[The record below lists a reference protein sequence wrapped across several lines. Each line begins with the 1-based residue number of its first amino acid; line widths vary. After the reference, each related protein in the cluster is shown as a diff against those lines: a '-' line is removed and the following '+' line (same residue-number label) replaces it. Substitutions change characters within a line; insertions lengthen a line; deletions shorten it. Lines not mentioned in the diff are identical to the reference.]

1 MNMIVV
7 KIGGGKGLNLDGLCQ
22 EIANRLRQGERLV
35 LVHGGAETT
44 DELAAALGHPAQYVT
59 STSGHVSRRTD
70 RRTLEIFEMAYC
82 GQINKGLV
90 ERLQGLGVNAVGLS
104 GLDGGL
110 LRGPRKDVL
119 RIVENGRQKVLRDD
133 FTGKVEEVNAGLL
146 SLLLDHG
153 YFPVL
158 TPPALSFNH
167 EAINVDGDRAA
178 AAVAVALRADTL
190 ILLTSAPGLLSRF
203 PDEDSLLP
211 RLSLGDLDRAID
223 YAQGK
228 MKRKVL
234 AAQEALQ
241 GGVPTV
247 IIGDGRRAA
256 PMDDALAGAGTRIG
270 DRRPETTCL
279 PRADL

>member
-1 MNMIVV
+1 MIVV
-7 KIGGGKGLNLDGLCQ
+7 KIGGGKGLNLAGLCEDVAALLRAGQ
-22 EIANRLRQGERLV
+22 RLI

-44 DELAAALGHPAQYVT
+44 DELAAALGHPTQYVT

-70 RRTLEIFEMAYC
+70 RRTLEIFKMAYC

-90 ERLQGLGVNAVGLS
+90 ERLQGLGVNALGLS

-110 LRGPRKDVL
+110 LRGTRKDVL

-133 FTGKVEEVNAGLL
+133 FTGKVEQVNQGLL
-146 SLLLDHG
+146 TLLLDNG

-178 AAVAVALRADTL
+178 AAVAVALQADAL
-190 ILLTSAPGLLSRF
+190 VLLTSAPGLLARF
-203 PDEDSLLP
+203 PDESSLLTS
-211 RLSLGDLDRAID
+211 LSLADLDSAHD
-223 YAQGK
+223 YAKGK

-241 GGVPTV
+241 GGVSQV
-247 IIGDGRRAA
+247 VIGDGRRAEPLRA
-256 PMDDALAGAGTRIG
+256 AMGGEGTKIEG
-270 DRRPETTCL
+270 
-279 PRADL
+279 

>member
-1 MNMIVV
+1 MIVV
-7 KIGGGKGLNLDGLCQ
+7 KIGGGKGLNLAGLCEDVAALLRAGQ
-22 EIANRLRQGERLV
+22 RLI

-44 DELAAALGHPAQYVT
+44 DELAAALGHPTQYVT

-90 ERLQGLGVNAVGLS
+90 ERLQGLGVNALGLS

-110 LRGPRKDVL
+110 LRGTRKEVL

-133 FTGKVEEVNAGLL
+133 FTGKVEQVNQGLL
-146 SLLLDHG
+146 TLLLDNG

-178 AAVAVALRADTL
+178 AAVAVALQADAL
-190 ILLTSAPGLLSRF
+190 VLLTSAPGLLARF
-203 PDEDSLLP
+203 PDESSLLTS
-211 RLSLGDLDRAID
+211 LSLADLDSAHD
-223 YAQGK
+223 YAKGK

-241 GGVPTV
+241 GGVSQV
-247 IIGDGRRAA
+247 VIGDGRRAEPLRA
-256 PMDDALAGAGTRIG
+256 ALGGEGTKIEG
-270 DRRPETTCL
+270 
-279 PRADL
+279 

>member
-1 MNMIVV
+1 MIVV
-7 KIGGGKGLNLDGLCQ
+7 KMGGGKELNLAGLCQ
-22 EIANRLRQGERLV
+22 DVAALLRAGQRLV

-44 DELAAALGHPAQYVT
+44 DELAAALGHPTQYVT

-110 LRGPRKDVL
+110 LRGLRKDVL

-133 FTGKVEEVNAGLL
+133 FTGKVEQVNAGLL
-146 SLLLDHG
+146 TLLLDHG
-153 YFPVL
+153 YLPVL

-178 AAVAVALRADTL
+178 AAVAVALQADAL
-190 ILLTSAPGLLSRF
+190 LLLTSAPGFLSRF

-211 RLSLGDLDRAID
+211 RLSLSDLETAID

-234 AAQEALQ
+234 AAQEARQ
-241 GGVPTV
+241 GGVPQV
-247 IIGDGRRAA
+247 IIGDGRRSA
-256 PMDDALAGAGTRIG
+256 PLRDALAGAGTRIAG
-270 DRRPETTCL
+270 
-279 PRADL
+279 

>member
-1 MNMIVV
+1 A
-7 KIGGGKGLNLDGLCQ
+7 GQ
-22 EIANRLRQGERLV
+22 RLV

-110 LRGPRKDVL
+110 LRGTRKDVL

-133 FTGKVEEVNAGLL
+133 FTGKVEQVNRGLL
-146 SLLLDHG
+146 TLLLDNG

-178 AAVAVALRADTL
+178 AAVAAALHADTL
-190 ILLTSAPGLLSRF
+190 ILLTSAPGLLARF
-203 PDEDSLLP
+203 PDESSLLTN
-211 RLSLGDLDRAID
+211 LSLADLGNAQD
-223 YAQGK
+223 YAKGK

-241 GGVPTV
+241 GGVSQV
-247 IIGDGRRAA
+247 VIGDGRRPEPLRA
-256 PMDDALAGAGTRIG
+256 ALAGEGTKIEG
-270 DRRPETTCL
+270 
-279 PRADL
+279 

>member
-1 MNMIVV
+1 MIVV
-7 KIGGGKGLNLDGLCQ
+7 KIGGGKGLNLAGLCEDVAALLRAGQ
-22 EIANRLRQGERLV
+22 RLI

-44 DELAAALGHPAQYVT
+44 DELAAALGHPTQYVT

-90 ERLQGLGVNAVGLS
+90 ERLQGLGVNALGLS

-110 LRGPRKDVL
+110 LRGTRKDVL

-133 FTGKVEEVNAGLL
+133 FTGKVEQVNQGLL
-146 SLLLDHG
+146 TLLLDNG

-178 AAVAVALRADTL
+178 AAVAVALQADAL
-190 ILLTSAPGLLSRF
+190 VLLTSAPGLLARF
-203 PDEDSLLP
+203 PDESSLLTS
-211 RLSLGDLDRAID
+211 LSLADLDSAHN
-223 YAQGK
+223 YAKGK

-241 GGVPTV
+241 GGVSQV
-247 IIGDGRRAA
+247 VIGDGRRAEPLRA
-256 PMDDALAGAGTRIG
+256 AMGGEGTKIEG
-270 DRRPETTCL
+270 
-279 PRADL
+279 

>member
-1 MNMIVV
+1 MIVV
-7 KIGGGKGLNLDGLCQ
+7 KVGGGRELNLAGLCQ
-22 EIANRLRQGERLV
+22 DLAGLWGEGQRLI

-44 DELAAALGHPAQYVT
+44 DALAAALGQPAQYVT
-59 STSGHVSRRTD
+59 TASGHVSRRTD

-119 RIVENGRQKVLRDD
+119 RIIENGRPKVLRDD
-133 FTGKVEEVNAGLL
+133 FTGKVEQVNTALL
-146 SLLLDHG
+146 TLLLDNG

-178 AAVAVALRADTL
+178 AAVAAALHADSL
-190 ILLTSAPGLLSRF
+190 ILLTSAAGLLARF
-203 PDEDSLLP
+203 PDEGSLLP
-211 RLSLGDLDRAID
+211 RLTSRDLDSAID
-223 YAQGK
+223 YAKGK
-228 MKRKVL
+228 MKRKVV
-234 AAQEALQ
+234 AAQEALR
-241 GGVPTV
+241 GGVPAV
-247 IIGDGRRAA
+247 IIGDGRRAS
-256 PMDDALAGAGTRIG
+256 PLRDALAGEGTRMMN
-270 DRRPETTCL
+270 DE
-279 PRADL
+279 

>member
-1 MNMIVV
+1 MIVV
-7 KIGGGKGLNLDGLCQ
+7 KIGGGKGLNLTGLCQ
-22 EIANRLRQGERLV
+22 DVAALWHEGQRLL

-44 DELAAALGHPAQYVT
+44 DALAAALGHPPQYVT
-59 STSGHVSRRTD
+59 SASGHVSRRTD

-110 LRGPRKDVL
+110 LRGPRKEVL
-119 RIVENGRQKVLRDD
+119 RIVENGRPKVLRDD
-133 FTGKVEEVNAGLL
+133 FTGKVEQVNTGLL
-146 SLLLDHG
+146 TLLLDNG

-158 TPPALSFNH
+158 TPPALSFNQ

-178 AAVAVALRADTL
+178 AAVAAALHADQL
-190 ILLTSAPGLLSRF
+190 VLLTSAPGLLSRF

-211 RLSLGDLDRAID
+211 RLSLAELETAID

-234 AAQEALQ
+234 AAQEAVQ
-241 GGVPTV
+241 GGVPLV
-247 IIGDGRRAA
+247 MIGDGRRAS
-256 PMDDALAGAGTRIG
+256 PLRDALAGQGTKVMISA
-270 DRRPETTCL
+270 E
-279 PRADL
+279 